1 VIDGL
6 IYRGDKIMIP
16 DKQETKSQPNIQ
28 TKLLDIAH
36 EGHPGRTMM
45 KRFMRSRLWFPH
57 MDKRIEDVVKG
68 CLACQAST
76 ETKHRDPNIPSTPPD
91 ELWRKL
97 SADHW
102 GPTADGYHLLVD
114 IDELSRY
121 PEVAVV
127 KGTGAEQDIFTRHGY
142 RKRLK
147 TDNGPPFNCNENH
160 FLQEYFQWAGINH

>member
-1 VIDGL
+1 MLSKDVSHAKPLQKRNTG
-6 IYRGDKIMIP
+6 
-16 DKQETKSQPNIQ
+16 IQ
-28 TKLLDIAH
+28 TYHQHHL
-36 EGHPGRTMM
+36 T
-45 KRFMRSRLWFPH
+45 S
-57 MDKRIEDVVKG
+57 
-68 CLACQAST
+68 
-76 ETKHRDPNIPSTPPD
+76 
-91 ELWRKL
+91 KL

-142 RKRLK
+142 CKRLK